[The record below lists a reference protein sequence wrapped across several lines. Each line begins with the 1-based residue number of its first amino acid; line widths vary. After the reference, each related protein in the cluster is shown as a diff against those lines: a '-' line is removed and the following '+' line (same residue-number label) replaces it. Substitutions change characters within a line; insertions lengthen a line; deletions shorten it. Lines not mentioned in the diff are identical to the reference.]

1 MVIYKQI
8 YVYLSRKTRGTGRRC
23 EGQGRGG
30 EREMRNK
37 SII

>member
-1 MVIYKQI
+1 MMICKQI
-8 YVYLSRKTRGTGRRC
+8 NVYLSRKTRGTGRRC